1 MAVDSTMRQRTN
13 GAAQASKFVVT
24 EEGKAADKRLDNHE
38 TYIFLFILY
47 SFQVLISC
55 TVLNLVVH
63 GV

>member
-1 MAVDSTMRQRTN
+1 MAVDSTLRQRTN
-13 GAAQASKFVVT
+13 GSAQASKFVVT
-24 EEGKAADKRLDNHE
+24 EEGKEADKRLDNHE
-38 TYIFLFILY
+38 TYVLIILP